1 MTHGDETG
9 PEKHQDSAVLTYL
22 EGLLMPRVA
31 GAQNATATQRSE
43 AEKGKEE
50 QENKESP
57 GLTLPRHSTQQEQ
70 DKISPH
76 GSTHHVKK
84 ARLLRSEA
92 WINHESQMR
101 SVPPVEPSKEK
112 QEHCSGLNGSLQW
125 KGESTLLAS
134 LLQNFSTRLQN
145 VALSQQISQNIMSHN
160 DTQDS
165 GSKPEEEHRAP
176 RDVHGSS
183 PGLTGNSTVQNHS
196 SSKVYHHRQ
205 SSQERL
211 SKSPVTPQHSSQSPS
226 SESLPCTERL
236 KAVASM
242 VNVRSSPAPSPKPSV
257 ACSQL
262 ALLLSSE
269 AHLQQYS
276 REHAIKA
283 QLAGRSAS
291 ERLAAMATQQEK
303 KPTIYRPAQANHDG
317 LSSLQANGKPPEVST
332 SLSRPSSSISMGK
345 SRSLGSVRRT
355 HPFRERRPFERHSRL
370 TQNCSSLLLQLL
382 NSHNTPQQLNCQG
395 HMKEDVSIFSSQASP
410 MFSDSEQSNSA
421 YSLPKDSSD
430 AESSRSSCSPIDLS
444 LKSKVN
450 FKVPQPSS
458 SSPPL
463 DKLTESIKNRCTPE
477 SPILNFS
484 AESKELHA
492 CSEIKPHHKVTLLE
506 LLLDQ
511 KHNQK
516 TNKCLNSP
524 GLQPLIIPKV
534 SSAPESNQALFYT
547 SQYKDARES
556 SPNCRRNSRSPKV
569 LPTFSQGRDCNIR
582 ASPYNIYSPPHTQSV
597 PLDLCKSKPTVSGS
611 SGKEP
616 AFSASKLL
624 QNLAQCGTQ
633 NPVSSPTLKSQLPPI
648 KRQLTEEFKSA
659 ALLEKLTA
667 PIQKSTATTFEATHI
682 KSQATPLPEPTQH
695 TSEIENLLERR
706 TVLQLLLGNK
716 SKKERAG
723 IKRKRESGK
732 HTTSKCPS
740 TLKTP
745 SPDILVKTEPEEDV
759 CRSMYNDRQVTNNIL
774 LESPRQSPHVVNQVS
789 IKQEPQTSVPVP
801 RDGLLP
807 YFSYNQ
813 PTDLKPNSIKHS
825 KRGCI
830 KEEQVEHQGPTI
842 PKKRKISVEPEDQAD
857 MSQQRMY
864 NSYFTQKDNS
874 NFSTSEIAETRES
887 SNPCSPPAADSPPA
901 KFPPCESPRNDT
913 GGFNVLKQL
922 LLSDNCLKELS
933 QSRST
938 FSTPTHPVGNG
949 STIKEPCNNRDL
961 QNFRQTLNPSKLS
974 TMRPELSR
982 QESVSDVHQDSP
994 RSKHDISSERDSKSL
1009 ANGDK
1014 RGNCDLESPRMTKA
1028 NPILYYMLQRSNAHF
1043 VRDSIEP
1050 SAKVGHCR
1058 VQIKD
1063 KEASEASDVKV
1074 NLQQSPHIHNGSH
1087 SCDSPRLNGSLKK
1100 TAID

>member
-22 EGLLMPRVA
+22 EGLLMHRVA
-31 GAQNATATQRSE
+31 GAQDATATQRSE

-50 QENKESP
+50 QDNKGSP
-57 GLTLPRHSTQQEQ
+57 GLTLPRNGTQREQ

-92 WINHESQMR
+92 WTNHESQMS
-101 SVPPVEPSKEK
+101 SVPAVELNNGK
-112 QEHCSGLNGSLQW
+112 QERCSGLNGSLQW

-134 LLQNFSTRLQN
+134 LLQNYCSTRLQN
-145 VALSQQISQNIMSHN
+145 VALSQQTSQNVMSQN
-160 DTQDS
+160 DSQDS
-165 GSKPEEEHRAP
+165 GAKPEEEHQAP

-183 PGLTGNSTVQNHS
+183 PGLTGNSTVQNHNNN
-196 SSKVYHHRQ
+196 KVYHRRQ
-205 SSQERL
+205 SSHERFP
-211 SKSPVTPQHSSQSPS
+211 KSPKTQQHSSSSSS

-242 VNVRSSPAPSPKPSV
+242 VHISSSPAPSPKPSV

-283 QLAGRSAS
+283 QMAGRSAS

-303 KPTIYRPAQANHDG
+303 KPTVYRPAQTGRDG
-317 LSSLQANGKPPEVST
+317 LSPLQTNGKPKEGLT
-332 SLSRPSSSISMGK
+332 SLNGPSSSMSIGQSG
-345 SRSLGSVRRT
+345 SLGLVRRA
-355 HPFRERRPFERHSRL
+355 HPFRERRPFERTGRP

-382 NSHNTPQQLNCQG
+382 NSHNTPQHLNCQG
-395 HMKEDVSIFSSQASP
+395 HMKDDVSIFSSQTSP

-430 AESSRSSCSPIDLS
+430 TESSRSSCSPIDLS

-450 FKVPQPSS
+450 FKVPHSAS
-458 SSPPL
+458 FSPPL
-463 DKLTESIKNRCTPE
+463 DKLTESVKNRWTPE
-477 SPILNFS
+477 SQILKFS
-484 AESKELHA
+484 SESKELHT
-492 CSEIKPHHKVTLLE
+492 CTEIKPHHKVTLLE

-524 GLQPLIIPKV
+524 GLQPIIIPKV
-534 SSAPESNQALFYT
+534 SSASENNQALFYT
-547 SQYKDARES
+547 GHCKDPRES

-582 ASPYNIYSPPHTQSV
+582 ASPYNLYSPPHTQSV
-597 PLDLCKSKPTVSGS
+597 PLDLCKNKPAVSAS
-611 SGKEP
+611 NVKEP

-633 NPVSSPTLKSQLPPI
+633 NPVSSPPLKSQLPPI

-659 ALLEKLTA
+659 TLLEKLTA
-667 PIQKSTATTFEATHI
+667 PVQKSNPTFEATQM
-682 KSQATPLPEPTQH
+682 KSQATLLPESTH
-695 TSEIENLLERR
+695 NTSEIENLLERR

-716 SKKERAG
+716 SKKDRAG
-723 IKRKRESGK
+723 IKRMRESGK
-732 HTTSKCPS
+732 LTSTKCPN

-745 SPDILVKTEPEEDV
+745 SPDVLVKTEPEEV
-759 CRSMYNDRQVTNNIL
+759 FLYNDRQVTKNIL
-774 LESPRQSPHVVNQVS
+774 LESPRRSSHAVNLMD
-789 IKQEPQTSVPVP
+789 IKQEPQTSTPVL
-801 RDGLLP
+801 RDGLISH
-807 YFSYNQ
+807 YSYNQ
-813 PTDLKPNSIKHS
+813 PTDTKPNSFEHS
-825 KRGCI
+825 KQGCI
-830 KEEQVEHQGPTI
+830 KEEQTEHQGPTI

-857 MSQQRMY
+857 MSHQRMY
-864 NSYFTQKDNS
+864 KSSCAQKDNS
-874 NFSTSEIAETRES
+874 NSSTSKTAETQKS

-922 LLSDNCLKELS
+922 LLSDNCLKELA

-938 FSTPTHPVGNG
+938 FSTLTHHVGNG
-949 STIKEPCNNRDL
+949 SIIKEPCNNREF
-961 QNFRQTLNPSKLS
+961 QNFRQTLNPSKVPM
-974 TMRPELSR
+974 MRPELSR
-982 QESVSDVHQDSP
+982 QSVSNVDWMDSP

-1014 RGNCDLESPRMTKA
+1014 KVNCDLESPRMTKS

-1043 VRDSIEP
+1043 ARDSAEP
-1050 SAKVGHCR
+1050 SERVGHCQ
-1058 VQIKD
+1058 VQMKD
-1063 KEASEASDVKV
+1063 KEASEASDGKV
-1074 NLQQSPHIHNGSH
+1074 TLRQSPHIYNGSH
-1087 SCDSPRLNGSLKK
+1087 SCESLWLNGSLKK
-1100 TAID
+1100 TALD